1 MSPTKVGDLCF
12 YNVDLIAV
20 SEHFFHLKIMPT
32 TLIQTFYDGSEIT
45 FDKGVFDDWCVY
57 VKRPGGKKY
66 APTDVEYFERLQ
78 QLGAV
83 HGHEKIYSDFIT
95 FYTPTSKKIDTAVL
109 SLIRRIAGS
118 YHTASLEIEILFVII
133 YAGMVAEENKEFAV
147 LRKRIKRLG
156 MHQSLIDKLTAK
168 EAANFSREK
177 KWREIDMI
185 CKSKGF

>member
-1 MSPTKVGDLCF
+1 M
-12 YNVDLIAV
+12 
-20 SEHFFHLKIMPT
+20 
-32 TLIQTFYDGSEIT
+32 
-45 FDKGVFDDWCVY
+45 
-57 VKRPGGKKY
+57 
-66 APTDVEYFERLQ
+66 EYFGRLQ

-83 HGHEKIYSDFIT
+83 HGHEKIYSDFVT
-95 FYTPTSKKIDTAVL
+95 FYTPTSKKIDIAVL
-109 SLIRRIAGS
+109 DLIRRIAAS

-156 MHQSLIDKLTAK
+156 MHQSLIDKLTAE

-185 CKSKGF
+185 CKEKGF